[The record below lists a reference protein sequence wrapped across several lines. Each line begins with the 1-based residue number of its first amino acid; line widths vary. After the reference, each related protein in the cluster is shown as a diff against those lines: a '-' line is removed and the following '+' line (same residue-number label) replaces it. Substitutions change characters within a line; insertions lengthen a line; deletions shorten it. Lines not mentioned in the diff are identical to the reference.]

1 MSSEGILPLR
11 NIHWIMAYAAAEW
24 DDSTVAAASS
34 DRTDSP
40 IDSVARAFVA
50 RVGALVR
57 QGLARG
63 YVDCTGELSAVR
75 GRIDHLR
82 NARTQSLRRGRV
94 WCSFD
99 ELTHDIRVNQLLRSA
114 VRLVDAT
121 ASLPS
126 DVRERARAVD
136 RVLEGIAV
144 VDNVSRHRWPTH
156 TGIFRQQYQSVLA
169 MARYLLC
176 ALRPVGAGGRDL
188 FLAVDAAV
196 GEPKV
201 FERFVRGFLRRRLTS
216 ATVRRVRGPWHDAI
230 PRNSGTVGLLPHLE
244 TDVVVEMETR
254 VIVIETKCYRDV
266 LREYRGTRRVR
277 ESHLYQLM
285 AYLNNVRDTI
295 AAGRQVE
302 GVLLYPEG
310 AEPLDA
316 CWEIQGYPVRVCT
329 IDLAQQ
335 WSEVATRLIEIGEQ
349 GGLAKVPLERRVY

>member
-1 MSSEGILPLR
+1 MSSANILPLR

-24 DDSTVAAASS
+24 DESTVEAASS

-40 IDSVARAFVA
+40 IDSVATAFVA

-57 QGLARG
+57 QGIARG
-63 YVDCTGELSAVR
+63 YVGRTGELGAVR

-99 ELTHDIRVNQLLRSA
+99 QLTHDIRVNQLIRSA

-121 ASLPS
+121 QSLS
-126 DVRERARAVD
+126 SEVRERARAVD
-136 RVLEGIAV
+136 RVLEGIALPN
-144 VDNVSRHRWPTH
+144 NVSRQRWPTH

-176 ALRPVGAGGRDL
+176 ALRPVGAGGSDV
-188 FLAVDAAV
+188 FLAVDAAM

-216 ATVRRVRGPWHDAI
+216 ATVRRVRRPWHDAT
-230 PRNSGTVGLLPHLE
+230 PKNSATAGLLPHLE
-244 TDVVVEMETR
+244 TDVVVETGTR

-266 LREYRGTRRVR
+266 LREYRGRRRVR
-277 ESHLYQLM
+277 EAHLYQLM
-285 AYLNNVRDTI
+285 AYLSNVRDTI

-310 AEPLDA
+310 SEQLDA
-316 CWEIQGYPVRVCT
+316 CWDIQGYPVRVCT
-329 IDLAQQ
+329 IDLSRD
-335 WSEVATRLIEIGEQ
+335 WREVAARLIEIGEQ
-349 GGLAKVPLERRVY
+349 GGLAQLPTRARVE